1 METRFTK
8 KMAYNVDDMRS
19 LYNELHSGHW
29 FDADSMRFFKSRILD
44 DFRRINDRTA
54 LFISSERREPEPRLY
69 TVRKAKLVVIDD
81 DGRMKMQI
89 DTIGPFYELTKAQA
103 RKLLKSYVGDD
114 WKEQPVPEKL
124 IADLK

>member
-1 METRFTK
+1 METRFTR
-8 KMAYNVDDMRS
+8 KMAYNVQDMKS
-19 LYNELHSGHW
+19 LYSELYSGHW
-29 FDADSMRFFKSRILD
+29 FDADTMRFFKSRILD